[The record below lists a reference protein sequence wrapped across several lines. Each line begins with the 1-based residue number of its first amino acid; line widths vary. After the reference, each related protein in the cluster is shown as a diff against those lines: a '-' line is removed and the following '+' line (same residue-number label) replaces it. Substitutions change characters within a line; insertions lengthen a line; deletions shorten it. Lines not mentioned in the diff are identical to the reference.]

1 MEVRYIGR
9 SEVRSRT
16 AIEGK
21 WAPSS
26 EPVPFLNVLAL
37 SRYAMKAHWRGLISP
52 WSLFALQLQTGQYIW
67 PRGSGDGGGSQ
78 ASQGVACP
86 CDSRKRTPLQE
97 DYVGPGAR
105 VEMEVERPECF
116 VTKAKGK
123 KRLRSSEEMNL
134 IVIKYR
140 ESKIRI
146 QITDV
151 VQVYMNNRL
160 TFLFSQPFSQLGIIY
175 ICVEII

>member
-1 MEVRYIGR
+1 
-9 SEVRSRT
+9 
-16 AIEGK
+16 
-21 WAPSS
+21 
-26 EPVPFLNVLAL
+26 
-37 SRYAMKAHWRGLISP
+37 
-52 WSLFALQLQTGQYIW
+52 
-67 PRGSGDGGGSQ
+67 
-78 ASQGVACP
+78 
-86 CDSRKRTPLQE
+86 
-97 DYVGPGAR
+97 
-105 VEMEVERPECF
+105 MEVERPECF